1 MAASST
7 AETMA
12 AAVLVFAVLP
22 LLFLVTSSC
31 QTWSNTEN
39 MTAGEIVSLET
50 VLRNIS
56 NRDSSEKCFVV
67 NLLPM
72 SHVLSQRLTIRGNV
86 VLTNQSGSASEG
98 RPSVSCSIPPPN
110 LTLLSSSADTQD
122 LAALTFRG
130 SRHVGIEGLVFENC
144 PLGIQFLEVEE
155 VTISTSLFR

>member
-1 MAASST
+1 
-7 AETMA
+7 MA

-31 QTWSNTEN
+31 QTWSSTEN

-72 SHVLSQRLTIRGNV
+72 SHVLSQRLTIRSNV
-86 VLTNQSGSASEG
+86 MLTGQDGS
-98 RPSVSCSIPPPN
+98 PSVSCSIPPPN